1 MWKGVVMANDNHGI
15 APAVRVLVV
24 EDFEPFRRFVCS
36 TLSARPH
43 LQIVAEV
50 SNGLDAVRKAEKLQP
65 ELILMDIG
73 LARLDGIEAA
83 RQIRKLSPQSKI
95 IFVTQEA
102 DPDVVREAFKLGA
115 AGYVV
120 KTSKAS
126 DLLTA
131 VDAVLDGRQFLSS
144 LLTGQVQPVIRG

>member
-1 MWKGVVMANDNHGI
+1 
-15 APAVRVLVV
+15 
-24 EDFEPFRRFVCS
+24 
-36 TLSARPH
+36 
-43 LQIVAEV
+43 
-50 SNGLDAVRKAEKLQP
+50 
-65 ELILMDIG
+65 MDIG

-120 KTSKAS
+120 KTSIRKRSAYCC
-126 DLLTA
+126 
-131 VDAVLDGRQFLSS
+131 GR
-144 LLTGQVQPVIRG
+144 GA

>member
-1 MWKGVVMANDNHGI
+1 MWKGAVMANDNHGI

-36 TLSARPH
+36 TLNARPY
-43 LQIVAEV
+43 LQIIAEA
-50 SNGLDAVRKAEKLQP
+50 SNGLEAVRKAEKLQP
-65 ELILMDIG
+65 ELILLDIG

-95 IFVTQEA
+95 IFVTQET

-120 KTSKAS
+120 KTSIAR
-126 DLLTA
+126 DLLAA
-131 VDAVLDGRQFLSS
+131 VDAVLDGRQFLSVGINRAS
-144 LLTGQVQPVIRG
+144 AAG

>member
-1 MWKGVVMANDNHGI
+1 MWKGAVMANDNHGI

-36 TLSARPH
+36 ILSKLPH
-43 LQIVAEV
+43 LKIVAEV

-65 ELILMDIG
+65 ELILLDIG
-73 LARLDGIEAA
+73 LPTMSGIEAA
-83 RQIRKLSPQSKI
+83 RQIRTLSPRSKI

-120 KTSKAS
+120 KTSLAS

-131 VDAVLDGRQFLSS
+131 VDAVLDGRQFLSAV
-144 LLTGQVQPVIRG
+144 LTGQVQPVIRG